1 MDADDRAAMT
11 KDEREKRAA
20 KKRREDPNPERKG
33 KAKIVTEGKEDKA
46 RRSELAK
53 KHGLDMTKP
62 GSRAKLARLMKAD
75 TISKKRKESGDVR
88 TDKEVR
94 KDNAINRKEIDK
106 ERQALKQS
114 KTKKGTEARRR
125 VDKKLDDFRRE
136 LRSSDKP
143 AEAPPTRQ
151 KVNVKVGTKVDKPAD
166 GPKTGRNKP
175 TAEKRADRKSYETQQ
190 RRNQKELTEKQKRL
204 DIVQNAKVYKSV
216 KEAVEDCELVLGTSA
231 RDRTIPWPT
240 LKPKEAAQE
249 VSENLGIEK
258 IAIVF
263 GREDRGLTNEELG
276 LCNLHINIPSDPE
289 YSSLNLSQAVQIIAY
304 EIRMALLEDENRA
317 DDWDVERATNQQT
330 ELLIE
335 HMDELMK
342 EVDFYDVNNPRKLLV
357 RVRRFFKRSRIDVM
371 ENK

>member
-1 MDADDRAAMT
+1 MDGKNNPSLKLLKDIKIVLVGTTHPGNIGASARAMKNMGIYNLALVKP
-11 KDEREKRAA
+11 KDFPNDQAIYRSKAA
-20 KKRREDPNPERKG
+20 K
-33 KAKIVTEGKEDKA
+33 
-46 RRSELAK
+46 
-53 KHGLDMTKP
+53 
-62 GSRAKLARLMKAD
+62 
-75 TISKKRKESGDVR
+75 
-88 TDKEVR
+88 
-94 KDNAINRKEIDK
+94 
-106 ERQALKQS
+106 
-114 KTKKGTEARRR
+114 
-125 VDKKLDDFRRE
+125 
-136 LRSSDKP
+136 
-143 AEAPPTRQ
+143 
-151 KVNVKVGTKVDKPAD
+151 
-166 GPKTGRNKP
+166 
-175 TAEKRADRKSYETQQ
+175 
-190 RRNQKELTEKQKRL
+190 

-304 EIRMALLEDENRA
+304 EIRMAFLEDENEA

-371 ENK
+371 ETNIFRGLFSTIQKKLK